1 MNDKLLVE
9 TAVLAGE
16 IMLISG
22 AEIFRVEDTIDHILR
37 KAGRDTAESI
47 VFSTGIF
54 ASLNDPSIEAIT
66 VARRVNVRSTNLN
79 RVYLVNDVSRK
90 LCADIMTVEE
100 AYERLKDIRGTVQF
114 HRRLKDMGFMGVA
127 VFFTLL
133 LGGNAKDCL
142 AAAVTG
148 AVLAGAMEVSV
159 RIRLNDFCANA
170 FCAFLIALTTLFLE
184 RWGLPGIR
192 SDIIIIGA
200 IMPLVPGVIFTTAI
214 RDTLNGDYASG
225 TARIV
230 EAVVIALAVAAG
242 VGAGMGLYQWLTGG
256 NFIW

>member
-22 AEIFRVEDTIDHILR
+22 AEIFRVENTIDHILR
-37 KAGRDTAESI
+37 RAGRETSEAI

-66 VARRVNVRSTNLN
+66 VARRVTGRSTNLN

-90 LCADIMTVEE
+90 LCEDRITVEE
-100 AYERLKDIRGTVQF
+100 AYRKLKEIRTTMQYSRWLKDAGIV
-114 HRRLKDMGFMGVA
+114 GVS

-133 LGGNAKDCL
+133 LGGGGRDFL
-142 AAAVTG
+142 AAAITG
-148 AVLAGAMEVSV
+148 AVLAVAMEVSS
-159 RIRLNDFCANA
+159 RLKLNDFCMNGIS
-170 FCAFLIALTTLFLE
+170 AFLIAFTALSVEKLL
-184 RWGLPGIR
+184 LPGIR

-225 TARIV
+225 TARMM
-230 EAVVIALAVAAG
+230 EAVVIALSVAAG
-242 VGAGMGLYQWLTGG
+242 VGAGIRLFQFMGGQLW
-256 NFIW
+256 

>member
-22 AEIFRVEDTIDHILR
+22 AEIFRVENTIDHILR
-37 KAGRDTAESI
+37 KAGRETSEAI

-66 VARRVNVRSTNLN
+66 VARRVTGRSTNLN

-90 LCADIMTVEE
+90 LCEDRITVEE
-100 AYERLKDIRGTVQF
+100 AYGKLKEIRTTMQYSRWLKDAGIV
-114 HRRLKDMGFMGVA
+114 GVS

-133 LGGNAKDCL
+133 LGGGGRDFL
-142 AAAVTG
+142 AAAIIG
-148 AVLAGAMEVSV
+148 AVLAVAMEVSS
-159 RIRLNDFCANA
+159 RLKLNDFCMNGIS
-170 FCAFLIALTTLFLE
+170 AFLIAFTALSVEKLL
-184 RWGLPGIR
+184 LPGIR

-225 TARIV
+225 TARMM
-230 EAVVIALAVAAG
+230 EAVVIALSVAAG
-242 VGAGMGLYQWLTGG
+242 VGAGIRLFQFMGGQLW
-256 NFIW
+256 

>member
-22 AEIFRVEDTIDHILR
+22 AEIFRVENTIDHILR
-37 KAGRDTAESI
+37 RAGRETSEAI

-66 VARRVNVRSTNLN
+66 VARRVTGRSTNLN

-90 LCADIMTVEE
+90 LCEDRITVEE
-100 AYERLKDIRGTVQF
+100 AYRKLKEIRTTMQYSRWLKDAGIV
-114 HRRLKDMGFMGVA
+114 GVS

-133 LGGNAKDCL
+133 LGGGGRDFL
-142 AAAVTG
+142 AAAITG
-148 AVLAGAMEVSV
+148 AVLAVAMEVSS
-159 RIRLNDFCANA
+159 RLKLNDFCMNGIS
-170 FCAFLIALTTLFLE
+170 AFLIAFTALSVEKLL
-184 RWGLPGIR
+184 LPGIK

-225 TARIV
+225 TARMM
-230 EAVVIALAVAAG
+230 EAVVIALSVAAG
-242 VGAGMGLYQWLTGG
+242 VGAGIRLFQFMGGQLW
-256 NFIW
+256 

>member
-16 IMLISG
+16 IMLVSG
-22 AEIFRVEDTIDHILR
+22 AEIYRVENTIDHILR
-37 KAGRDTAESI
+37 KAGRNTAEAI

-54 ASLNDPSIEAIT
+54 ASLNDPAIEAIT
-66 VARRVNVRSTNLN
+66 VARRVTGRSTNLN
-79 RVYLVNDVSRK
+79 RVYLVNDVSRM
-90 LCADIMTVEE
+90 LCEDRMTVEE
-100 AYERLKDIRGTVQF
+100 AYVRLTDIRDSVQYGRRLKDIGV
-114 HRRLKDMGFMGVA
+114 MGVA

-133 LGGNAKDCL
+133 LGGGARDCL

-148 AVLAGAMEVSV
+148 ISLAAAMEVSA

-170 FCAFLIALTTLFLE
+170 FCAFLIAIATLFMGQWLI
-184 RWGLPGIR
+184 PGIK

-225 TARIV
+225 TARIM
-230 EAVVIALAVAAG
+230 EAVMIALAVAAG
-242 VGAGMGLYQWLTGG
+242 VGAGMGLFQWLTGG
-256 NFIW
+256 LSW

>member
-22 AEIFRVEDTIDHILR
+22 AEIYRVENTIDHILR
-37 KAGRDTAESI
+37 KAGRDTAEAI

-66 VARRVNVRSTNLN
+66 IARRVTIRSTNLN

-90 LCADIMTVEE
+90 LCVDLMTVEE
-100 AYERLKDIRGTVQF
+100 AYGRLKEIRNTMQYGRRVKDIGVV
-114 HRRLKDMGFMGVA
+114 GVA

-133 LGGNAKDCL
+133 LGGGGKDCA

-148 AVLAGAMEVSV
+148 AVLAGVMEASV
-159 RIRLNDFCANA
+159 RIRFNDFCANGV
-170 FCAFLIALTTLFLE
+170 CAFLIAVTTLLLQHFLM
-184 RWGLPGIR
+184 PGIN

-225 TARIV
+225 TARMM

-242 VGAGMGLYQWLTGG
+242 VGAGMGLFQWMTGG
-256 NFIW
+256 GPAW

>member
-22 AEIFRVEDTIDHILR
+22 AEIFRVENTIDHILR
-37 KAGRDTAESI
+37 KAGRKTSEAI

-66 VARRVNVRSTNLN
+66 VARRVTGRSTNLN

-90 LCADIMTVEE
+90 LCEDRITVEE
-100 AYERLKDIRGTVQF
+100 AYGKLKEIRTTMQYSRWLKDAGIV
-114 HRRLKDMGFMGVA
+114 GVS

-133 LGGNAKDCL
+133 LGGGGRDFL
-142 AAAVTG
+142 AAAITG
-148 AVLAGAMEVSV
+148 AVLAVAMEVSS
-159 RIRLNDFCANA
+159 RLKLNDFCMNGIS
-170 FCAFLIALTTLFLE
+170 AFLIAFTALSVEKLL
-184 RWGLPGIR
+184 LPGIR

-225 TARIV
+225 TARMM
-230 EAVVIALAVAAG
+230 EAVVIALSVAAG
-242 VGAGMGLYQWLTGG
+242 VGAGIRLFQFMGGQLW
-256 NFIW
+256 

>member
-22 AEIFRVEDTIDHILR
+22 AEIFRVEDTIYHILR
-37 KAGRDTAESI
+37 KAGRDTAEAI

-66 VARRVNVRSTNLN
+66 IARRVTGRATNLN

-90 LCADIMTVEE
+90 LCEDRMTVEE
-100 AYERLKDIRGTVQF
+100 AYQTLKEIRHTLQYGKW
-114 HRRLKDMGFMGVA
+114 LKYGGIVGIA

-133 LGGNAKDCL
+133 LGGKGKECL
-142 AAAVTG
+142 AAALTG
-148 AVLAGAMEVSV
+148 AVLSGAMGLSA
-159 RIRLNDFCANA
+159 RFRLNDFCSNGI
-170 FCAFLIALTTLFLE
+170 CACLIAVTALAAGQWL
-184 RWGLPGIR
+184 LPGMKP
-192 SDIIIIGA
+192 DVVIIGA

-225 TARIV
+225 TARMM

-242 VGAGMGLYQWLTGG
+242 VGAGMGLFQWLNGG
-256 NFIW
+256 FS

>member
-22 AEIFRVEDTIDHILR
+22 AEIYRVENTIDHILR
-37 KAGRDTAESI
+37 KAGRDTAEAI

-66 VARRVNVRSTNLN
+66 VARRVTIRSTNLN

-90 LCADIMTVEE
+90 LCEDLMTVEE
-100 AYERLKDIRGTVQF
+100 AYGRLKEIRNTIQYGRRVKDIGIV
-114 HRRLKDMGFMGVA
+114 GVA

-133 LGGNAKDCL
+133 LGGGGKDCA

-148 AVLAGAMEVSV
+148 AILAGVMEAAV
-159 RIRLNDFCANA
+159 RIRLNDFCANGV
-170 FCAFLIALTTLFLE
+170 CAFIIAVTTLLLE
-184 RWGLPGIR
+184 RFLMPGIN

-225 TARIV
+225 TARMM

-242 VGAGMGLYQWLTGG
+242 VGAGMGLLQWMTGG
-256 NFIW
+256 GPAW

>member
-22 AEIFRVEDTIDHILR
+22 AEIYRVENTIDHILR
-37 KAGRDTAESI
+37 KAGRETAEAI

-66 VARRVNVRSTNLN
+66 VARRVPGRSTNLN
-79 RVYLVNDVSRK
+79 RVYLVNDVSRR
-90 LCADIMTVEE
+90 LCEDCMTVEE
-100 AYERLKDIRGTVQF
+100 AYGRLKEIRQTIQYG
-114 HRRLKDMGFMGVA
+114 RRVKNIGIMGVA

-133 LGGNAKDCL
+133 LGGGIRDCL

-148 AVLAGAMEVSV
+148 VLLAFAMEVSV
-159 RIRLNDFCANA
+159 RGRLNEFCVNGV
-170 FCAFLIALTTLFLE
+170 CAFLIAITTLFME
-184 RWGLPGIR
+184 RWFMPGIK

-225 TARIV
+225 TARIM

-242 VGAGMGLYQWLTGG
+242 VGAGMGLFQWMTGG
-256 NFIW
+256 GMP

>member
-37 KAGRDTAESI
+37 KAGRDTAEAI

-54 ASLNDPSIEAIT
+54 ASLNDPLIEAIT
-66 VARRVNVRSTNLN
+66 VARRVTVRNTNLN

-90 LCADIMTVEE
+90 LCEDRITVEE
-100 AYERLKDIRGTVQF
+100 AYGKLKEIRNTVQY
-114 HRRLKDMGFMGVA
+114 HKRLKDMGIIGVA
-127 VFFTLL
+127 IFFTLL
-133 LGGNAKDCL
+133 LGGSVRDCL

-148 AVLAGAMEVSV
+148 AVLAIAMEASAK
-159 RIRLNDFCANA
+159 IRLNDFCSNA
-170 FCAFLIALTTLFLE
+170 FCAFLIAFTTLFME
-184 RWGLPGIR
+184 RLFVPGIQ
-192 SDIIIIGA
+192 SDMIIIGA

-225 TARIV
+225 TARIM
-230 EAVVIALAVAAG
+230 EAVVVALAVAAG

-256 NFIW
+256 VFIW

>member
-66 VARRVNVRSTNLN
+66 VARRVTVRNTNLN
-79 RVYLVNDVSRK
+79 RVYLVNNVSRK
-90 LCADIMTVEE
+90 LCADLITVEE
-100 AYERLKDIRGTVQF
+100 AYQELKEIRGTVQF
-114 HRRLKDMGFMGVA
+114 RKSLKDMGFVGVA

-133 LGGNAKDCL
+133 LGGSAKDCL

-148 AVLAGAMEVSV
+148 AVLAGAAKLSV
-159 RIRLNDFCANA
+159 RIRLNDFCSNA
-170 FCAFLIALTTLFLE
+170 FCAFLIAFTTLFLE
-184 RWGLPGIR
+184 RWIWPGIN

-225 TARIV
+225 TSRMM
-230 EAVVIALAVAAG
+230 EAVVIALAIAAG

-256 NFIW
+256 SFLW

>member
-22 AEIFRVEDTIDHILR
+22 AEIFRVENTIDHILR
-37 KAGRDTAESI
+37 KAGRDTAEAI

-66 VARRVNVRSTNLN
+66 VARRVPGRSTNLN

-90 LCADIMTVEE
+90 LCEDRMTVEE
-100 AYERLKDIRGTVQF
+100 AYEKLKEIRNTMQYGRWLKDVGIV
-114 HRRLKDMGFMGVA
+114 GVA

-133 LGGNAKDCL
+133 LGGKGKDCL

-148 AVLAGAMEVSV
+148 AVLAGAMEISV
-159 RIRLNDFCANA
+159 RIRLNDFCINGV
-170 FCAFLIALTTLFLE
+170 CAFLIAVTTLFME
-184 RWGLPGIR
+184 RWLLPGVK

-225 TARIV
+225 TARMM

-242 VGAGMGLYQWLTGG
+242 VGAGMGLFQWLMGG
-256 NFIW
+256 FLW

>member
-22 AEIFRVEDTIDHILR
+22 AEIFRVENTIDHILR
-37 KAGRDTAESI
+37 KAGRKTCEAI

-54 ASLNDPSIEAIT
+54 ASLNDPAIEAIT
-66 VARRVNVRSTNLN
+66 VARRVTVRATNLN

-90 LCADIMTVEE
+90 LCGDQMTVEE
-100 AYERLKDIRGTVQF
+100 AYERLKEIQTVMQYS
-114 HRRLKDMGFMGVA
+114 RWLKNAGIVGVS

-133 LGGNAKDCL
+133 LGGGSRDFL

-148 AVLAGAMEVSV
+148 AVLAVAMEVSS
-159 RIRLNDFCANA
+159 RLRLNDFCMNGIS
-170 FCAFLIALTTLFLE
+170 AFLIAFTALSVGRFL
-184 RWGLPGIR
+184 LPGIN

-225 TARIV
+225 TARMM
-230 EAVVIALAVAAG
+230 EAVVIALSVAAG
-242 VGAGMGLYQWLTGG
+242 VGAGIRLFQWIMGGL
-256 NFIW
+256 IW

>member
-16 IMLISG
+16 IMLVSG
-22 AEIFRVEDTIDHILR
+22 AEIYRVENTIDHILR
-37 KAGRDTAESI
+37 KAGRETAEAI

-66 VARRVNVRSTNLN
+66 VARRVTGRSTNLN
-79 RVYLVNDVSRK
+79 RVYLVNDVSRS
-90 LCADIMTVEE
+90 LCEDRMTVEE
-100 AYERLKDIRGTVQF
+100 AFGRLKEIRNAIQYGRRLKDIGI
-114 HRRLKDMGFMGVA
+114 MGVA

-133 LGGNAKDCL
+133 LGGRAKDCL

-148 AVLAGAMEVSV
+148 IALAAAMEVSV
-159 RIRLNDFCANA
+159 RTRLNDFCANGV
-170 FCAFLIALTTLFLE
+170 CAFIIAVSTLFME
-184 RWGLPGIR
+184 RWLVPGIK
-192 SDIIIIGA
+192 SDIIMIGA
-200 IMPLVPGVIFTTAI
+200 IMPLLPGVIFTTAI

-225 TARIV
+225 TARIM

-242 VGAGMGLYQWLTGG
+242 VGAGMGLFQWLTGG
-256 NFIW
+256 GLS

>member
-16 IMLISG
+16 IMLVSG
-22 AEIFRVEDTIDHILR
+22 AEIFRVENTIDHILR
-37 KAGRDTAESI
+37 KAGRETAEAI

-66 VARRVNVRSTNLN
+66 VARRVPGRSTNLN
-79 RVYLVNDVSRK
+79 RVYLVNDVSRR
-90 LCADIMTVEE
+90 LCNDLLTVEE
-100 AYERLKDIRGTVQF
+100 AHGKLKEIRNTIQYSRWLKDVGIV
-114 HRRLKDMGFMGVA
+114 GVA

-133 LGGNAKDCL
+133 LGGGGKDCL

-148 AVLAGAMEVSV
+148 AVLAGAMEISV
-159 RIRLNDFCANA
+159 RFRLNDFCINGV
-170 FCAFLIALTTLFLE
+170 CAFLIAVTTLFVE
-184 RWGLPGIR
+184 RWLLPGVK

-225 TARIV
+225 TARMV
-230 EAVVIALAVAAG
+230 EAVVVALAVAAG
-242 VGAGMGLYQWLTGG
+242 VGAGMGLFQWLTGG
-256 NFIW
+256 FLW

>member
-16 IMLISG
+16 IMLVSG
-22 AEIFRVEDTIDHILR
+22 AEIYRVENTIDHILR
-37 KAGRDTAESI
+37 KAGRDTAEAI

-66 VARRVNVRSTNLN
+66 VARRVTGRATNLN
-79 RVYLVNDVSRK
+79 RVYLVNDVSRS
-90 LCADIMTVEE
+90 LCEDRMTVEE
-100 AYERLKDIRGTVQF
+100 AYGRLKEIRNAVQYGKRLKDIGV
-114 HRRLKDMGFMGVA
+114 MGVA

-133 LGGNAKDCL
+133 LGGKWRDCL

-148 AVLAGAMEVSV
+148 IFLAVAMEISV
-159 RIRLNDFCANA
+159 RIRLNDFCVNGV
-170 FCAFLIALTTLFLE
+170 CAFLIAASTLFME
-184 RWGLPGIR
+184 RWFMQGIK

-200 IMPLVPGVIFTTAI
+200 IMPLLPGVIFTTAI

-225 TARIV
+225 TARMM

-242 VGAGMGLYQWLTGG
+242 VGAGMGLFQWLTGG
-256 NFIW
+256 GLSW

>member
-22 AEIFRVEDTIDHILR
+22 AEIYRVENTIDHILR

-66 VARRVNVRSTNLN
+66 VARRVKGRSTNLN

-90 LCADIMTVEE
+90 LCEDCITVED
-100 AYERLKDIRGTVQF
+100 AYGRLKEIRKTVQYG
-114 HRRLKDMGFMGVA
+114 RRVKDIGIMGVA

-133 LGGNAKDCL
+133 LGGGVRDCL

-148 AVLAGAMEVSV
+148 AVLAGAMEASV
-159 RIRLNDFCANA
+159 RSRLNEFCINGV
-170 FCAFLIALTTLFLE
+170 CAFLIAITTLLME
-184 RWGLPGIR
+184 RWFLPGINR
-192 SDIIIIGA
+192 DIIIIGA

-225 TARIV
+225 TARIM

-242 VGAGMGLYQWLTGG
+242 VGAGMGLFQWMTGG
-256 NFIW
+256 GLIW

>member
-22 AEIFRVEDTIDHILR
+22 AEIFRVENTIDHILR
-37 KAGRDTAESI
+37 KAGRETSEAI

-66 VARRVNVRSTNLN
+66 VARRVTGRSTNLN

-90 LCADIMTVEE
+90 LCEDRITVEE
-100 AYERLKDIRGTVQF
+100 AYRKLKEIRTTMQYSRWLKDAGIV
-114 HRRLKDMGFMGVA
+114 GVS

-133 LGGNAKDCL
+133 LGGGGRDFL
-142 AAAVTG
+142 AAAITG
-148 AVLAGAMEVSV
+148 AVLAVAMEVSS
-159 RIRLNDFCANA
+159 RLKLNDFCMNGIS
-170 FCAFLIALTTLFLE
+170 AFLIAFTALSVEKFL
-184 RWGLPGIR
+184 LPGIR

-225 TARIV
+225 TARMM
-230 EAVVIALAVAAG
+230 EAVVIALSVAAG
-242 VGAGMGLYQWLTGG
+242 VGAGIRLFQFMGGQLW
-256 NFIW
+256 

>member
-9 TAVLAGE
+9 AAVLAGE

-22 AEIFRVEDTIDHILR
+22 AEIFRVENTIDHILR
-37 KAGRDTAESI
+37 KAGRETSEAI

-66 VARRVNVRSTNLN
+66 VARRVTGRSTNLN

-90 LCADIMTVEE
+90 LCEDRITVEE
-100 AYERLKDIRGTVQF
+100 AYRKLKEIRTTMQYSRWLKDAGIV
-114 HRRLKDMGFMGVA
+114 GVS

-133 LGGNAKDCL
+133 LGGGGRDFL
-142 AAAVTG
+142 AAAITG
-148 AVLAGAMEVSV
+148 AVLAVAMEVSS
-159 RIRLNDFCANA
+159 RLKLNDFCMNGIS
-170 FCAFLIALTTLFLE
+170 AFLIAFTALSVEKLL
-184 RWGLPGIR
+184 LPGIR

-225 TARIV
+225 TARMM
-230 EAVVIALAVAAG
+230 EAVVIALSVAAG
-242 VGAGMGLYQWLTGG
+242 VGAGIRLFQFMGGQLW
-256 NFIW
+256 

>member
-37 KAGRDTAESI
+37 KAGRNTAEAI

-66 VARRVNVRSTNLN
+66 VARRVTVRNTNLN

-90 LCADIMTVEE
+90 LCADLMTVEE
-100 AYERLKDIRGTVQF
+100 AFERLKEIRKTVQF
-114 HRRLKDMGFMGVA
+114 HQRLKDMGFVGVA

-133 LGGNAKDCL
+133 LGGNARDCV

-148 AVLAGAMEVSV
+148 AVLAVAMEISQK
-159 RIRLNDFCANA
+159 IRLNDFCANA
-170 FCAFLIALTTLFLE
+170 FCAFLIALTTLLLE
-184 RWGLPGIR
+184 RWALSGIK

-242 VGAGMGLYQWLTGG
+242 VGAGMGLYQWMTGG
-256 NFIW
+256 YIIW

>member
-9 TAVLAGE
+9 TAVMAGE

-22 AEIFRVEDTIDHILR
+22 AEIFRVENTIDHILR
-37 KAGRDTAESI
+37 KSGRQTSEAI

-66 VARRVNVRSTNLN
+66 VARRVTGRSTNLN

-90 LCADIMTVEE
+90 LCEDRITVEE
-100 AYERLKDIRGTVQF
+100 AYGKLKEIQTTMQYSRWLKDAGIV
-114 HRRLKDMGFMGVA
+114 GVS

-133 LGGNAKDCL
+133 LGGGGRDFL
-142 AAAVTG
+142 AAAITG
-148 AVLAGAMEVSV
+148 AILAVAMEVSS
-159 RIRLNDFCANA
+159 RLRLNDFCMNGIS
-170 FCAFLIALTTLFLE
+170 AFLIAFTALSVERFL
-184 RWGLPGIR
+184 LPGIK

-225 TARIV
+225 TARMM
-230 EAVVIALAVAAG
+230 EAVVIALSVAAG
-242 VGAGMGLYQWLTGG
+242 VGAGIRLFQFIGG
-256 NFIW
+256 HLW

>member
-16 IMLISG
+16 IMLVSG
-22 AEIFRVEDTIDHILR
+22 AEIYRVEDTINRIMR
-37 KAGRDTAESI
+37 KAGKETAEAI

-66 VARRVNVRSTNLN
+66 VARRVNGWSANLN

-90 LCADIMTVEE
+90 LCSDSITVEE
-100 AYERLKDIRGTVQF
+100 AYSRLKEIKNTVQY
-114 HRRLKDMGFMGVA
+114 RPGVKNIGVVGVA

-133 LGGNAKDCL
+133 LGGVVKDCL

-148 AVLAGAMEVSV
+148 AILAAAMELSR
-159 RIRLNDFCANA
+159 RIRLNDFCVNGL
-170 FCAFLIALTTLFLE
+170 CAFLIAVSTLVMGQWIF
-184 RWGLPGIR
+184 PGIKT
-192 SDIIIIGA
+192 DIIIIGA

-225 TARIV
+225 TARIM
-230 EAVVIALAVAAG
+230 EAVVVALAVAAG
-242 VGAGMGLYQWLTGG
+242 VGAGMGLFQWIVGG
-256 NFIW
+256 GL